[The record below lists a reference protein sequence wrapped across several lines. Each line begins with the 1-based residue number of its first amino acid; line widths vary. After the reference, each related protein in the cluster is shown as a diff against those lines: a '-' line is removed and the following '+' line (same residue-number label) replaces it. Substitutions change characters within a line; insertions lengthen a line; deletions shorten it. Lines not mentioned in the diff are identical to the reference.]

1 MMLKSKSFF
10 LFVAL
15 VANMAM
21 AAQNIAP
28 EPAVPLERVLPMPPG
43 QQGDVRIIRDQ
54 RVDEIV
60 KMHTVYNERRENEM
74 MGYRVQIYFDAG
86 NNSLERAQTEA
97 RTYQLLYPD
106 DTAYVSYSEPYY
118 KVRVGDFRTRL
129 AAEGFLQQIIS
140 VYPNAFVIKDRVRLS
155 AIKP

>member
-1 MMLKSKSFF
+1 MIQIPRILF
-10 LFVAL
+10 LVVAISASL
-15 VANMAM
+15 ITT
-21 AAQNIAP
+21 AQNVAP
-28 EPAVPLERVLPMPPG
+28 EPAVPLDRVLPMPPVTHG
-43 QQGDVRIIRDQ
+43 SVEVIRDQ

-60 KMHTVYNERRENEM
+60 KMHKVYNERRENET

-97 RTYQLLYPD
+97 RTYQMLYPD
-106 DTAYVSYSEPYY
+106 DTAYVSFSEPYY

-129 AAEGFLQQIIS
+129 SAEGFLQQIIG
-140 VYPNAFVIKDRVRLS
+140 VYPNAFVIKDRVRSS

>member
-1 MMLKSKSFF
+1 MQIPKNF
-10 LFVAL
+10 LLGLAIIASVA
-15 VANMAM
+15 MT
-21 AAQNIAP
+21 AQNIAP
-28 EPAVPLERVLPMPPG
+28 EPAVPLDRVLPMPPVT
-43 QQGDVRIIRDQ
+43 QGNVEVIRDQ

-60 KMHTVYNERRENEM
+60 KMHKVYNERRQDVT

-86 NNSLERAQTEA
+86 TNSLERARTEA
-97 RTYQLLYPD
+97 RTYQMLYPD

-129 AAEGFLQQIIS
+129 AAEGFLQQILS

>member
-1 MMLKSKSFF
+1 MQIPKSFF
-10 LFVAL
+10 LGLAIIASVA
-15 VANMAM
+15 MT
-21 AAQNIAP
+21 AQNIAP
-28 EPAVPLERVLPMPPG
+28 EPAVPLDRVLPMPPATHG
-43 QQGDVRIIRDQ
+43 SVEVIRDH
-54 RVDEIV
+54 RVDEII
-60 KMHTVYNERRENEM
+60 KMHKVFNERRQDEI

-97 RTYQLLYPD
+97 RTYQMLYPD
-106 DTAYVSYSEPYY
+106 DTAYISYREPYY

-129 AAEGFLQQIIS
+129 AAEGFLQQILG

>member
-1 MMLKSKSFF
+1 MIQKFKA
-10 LFVAL
+10 LFVLLAL
-15 VANMAM
+15 FASITIT
-21 AAQNIAP
+21 AQNVAP
-28 EPAVPLERVLPMPPG
+28 EPAVPIDRVLPMPPTTDG
-43 QQGDVRIIRDQ
+43 NIRVVCDQ

-60 KMHTVYNERRENEM
+60 KMHKVYNERRNDM
-74 MGYRVQIYFDAG
+74 TMGYRVQIYFDAG

-97 RTYQLLYPD
+97 RTFQMLYPD

-129 AAEGFLQQIIS
+129 AAEGFLQQILS